1 MTAEAALEWLL
12 EADQPA
18 VRAKA
23 LTDLLGRPDSD
34 PEVRRAR
41 AQIPATGW
49 AADILAEQ
57 DPGGWWESDRRS
69 YVPKYRGTNWR
80 LLVLADLGM
89 TREHPAIARACG
101 WWVERTR
108 KSDGGFGGDGGKSS
122 HLCVAGNSVRALVQ
136 FGYGD
141 SHWVREGFEW
151 LVSHADT
158 KGGWSCYGSGRLLD
172 SWEPLTA
179 LAAQP
184 REKWTPGMSE
194 VARLGAE
201 FFLERELHRQGG
213 EYAPWSRTHYPVHYY
228 YDMLVGLDALTAL
241 GHGADARLDHAL
253 DWLRGRRRPDG
264 RWNLD
269 ALHPDI
275 EGSLAEWIAEHP
287 KDAPIPW
294 GLEVPG
300 QPSKLVTLTALR
312 VLRRVELARGGA
324 VRPGDPAR
332 GTPRA
337 SSRATTGADR
347 PRDPRR
353 APTRKPAPS
362 KPTRP

>member
-1 MTAEAALEWLL
+1 MIADAVLDWLL
-12 EADQPA
+12 EEDQPA

-23 LTDLLGRPDSD
+23 LTVLLGRSDSD

-41 AQIPATGW
+41 ARIPSVGW
-49 AADILAEQ
+49 AAEILAEQ
-57 DPGGWWESDRRS
+57 DSAGWWESDHRS

-80 LLVLADLGM
+80 LLILADLGM
-89 TREHPAIARACG
+89 TREHPSIAKGCD

-108 KSDGGFGGDGGKSS
+108 KPDGGFGADGGKTS

-141 SHWVREGFEW
+141 TPWVRDGFEW

-172 SWEPLTA
+172 SWEPLSA

-184 REKWTPGMSE
+184 REKWTPGMAE
-194 VARLGAE
+194 VERLGAE
-201 FFLERELHRQGG
+201 FFLERELHHQGG

-228 YDMLVGLDALTAL
+228 YDMLVGLDALTSL
-241 GHGADARLDHAL
+241 GHGADPRLDFGL
-253 DWLRGRRRPDG
+253 DWLRRRQRPDG

-269 ALHPDI
+269 ALHPDV
-275 EGSLAEWIAEHP
+275 EGSIAAWIAAHP
-287 KDAPIPW
+287 KQAPIPW

-312 VLRRVELARGGA
+312 VLRRVELARGGD
-324 VRPGDPAR
+324 VRRADPAR

-337 SSRATTGADR
+337 ASRAKTVGVP
-347 PRDPRR
+347 PRAPRR
-353 APTRKPAPS
+353 VPTRSRARSTPG
-362 KPTRP
+362 RP